1 LHLIVFSLLVK
12 NIMMISFVTL
22 IYFLNFV
29 RNLSVDFAIAL
40 ISDFV

>member
-1 LHLIVFSLLVK
+1 
-12 NIMMISFVTL
+12 MISFVML

-40 ISDFV
+40 ISDFVY

>member
-1 LHLIVFSLLVK
+1 
-12 NIMMISFVTL
+12 MISFVML
-22 IYFLNFV
+22 IYFLIFV